1 MAEKMR
7 AIGSPT
13 ALPVSDADCLLDVEL
28 PVPQLRPRDLLV
40 RVQAVSVNPVDVK
53 LRAVLPTSDT
63 PTVLGFDAAGVVEA
77 VGPDVTT
84 LGVGDEVY
92 YAGDVTRQG
101 ANAELQA
108 VDERIVAERPGTLSF
123 ADAAALPLTSITA
136 WECLFDRLALSE
148 ESSGTL
154 LVMPAAG
161 GVGSI
166 MVQLAKLLTGVRVLG
181 SASRAASR
189 DWVAGLG
196 ADGVVD
202 HHDLVN
208 ECARAAPDGLEYLFT
223 AHSSGNVESFAAIMA
238 PFGRIV
244 AIDDPEGLDLLA
256 LKTKSI
262 AWLWELM
269 FTRSMFE
276 TPDMIEQKHL
286 LARFAAL
293 IDDGRIRPT
302 ATEYIAD
309 FSAAGLR
316 RAHALVESGR
326 MIGKVVVH
334 R

>member
-53 LRAVLPTSDT
+53 LRAVLPTSDA